1 MTKTKP
7 LTTEQQQYVTGLVKQ
22 YPNPLG
28 LVCTALIRGARVGK
42 GAVYYAKEFGYDDED
57 IQQTAWQGAVEAARN
72 FDPTRGADFSTY
84 AAAVVA
90 RADEK
95 VEAVRVEATKA
106 KTEAAHAKAE
116 LSKKERALA
125 EANARLRQVGEKPVD
140 PDKTAPLIAPLLA
153 LTSFATE
160 WRHADGA

>member
-1 MTKTKP
+1 MRAVNQRLARIP
-7 LTTEQQQYVTGLVKQ
+7 VWVASLLVM
-22 YPNPLG
+22 LS
-28 LVCTALIRGARVGK
+28 LAL
-42 GAVYYAKEFGYDDED
+42 
-57 IQQTAWQGAVEAARN
+57 
-72 FDPTRGADFSTY
+72 FSTY
-84 AAAVVA
+84 AAAV
-90 RADEK
+90 ADEK

-153 LTSFATE
+153 LTSFVTE

>member
-1 MTKTKP
+1 MRAVNQRLARIP
-7 LTTEQQQYVTGLVKQ
+7 VWVASLLVM
-22 YPNPLG
+22 LS
-28 LVCTALIRGARVGK
+28 LAL
-42 GAVYYAKEFGYDDED
+42 
-57 IQQTAWQGAVEAARN
+57 
-72 FDPTRGADFSTY
+72 FSTY

-90 RADEK
+90 R

-153 LTSFATE
+153 LTSFVTE

>member
-1 MTKTKP
+1 MRAVNQRLARIP
-7 LTTEQQQYVTGLVKQ
+7 VWVASLLVM
-22 YPNPLG
+22 LS
-28 LVCTALIRGARVGK
+28 LAL
-42 GAVYYAKEFGYDDED
+42 
-57 IQQTAWQGAVEAARN
+57 
-72 FDPTRGADFSTY
+72 FSTY

-90 RADEK
+90 R
-95 VEAVRVEATKA
+95 A

>member
-1 MTKTKP
+1 MRAVNQRLARIP
-7 LTTEQQQYVTGLVKQ
+7 VWVASLLVM
-22 YPNPLG
+22 LS
-28 LVCTALIRGARVGK
+28 LAL
-42 GAVYYAKEFGYDDED
+42 
-57 IQQTAWQGAVEAARN
+57 
-72 FDPTRGADFSTY
+72 FSTY

-90 RADEK
+90 RAL
-95 VEAVRVEATKA
+95 EAVRVEATKA

>member
-1 MTKTKP
+1 MRAVNQRLARIP
-7 LTTEQQQYVTGLVKQ
+7 VWVASLLVM
-22 YPNPLG
+22 LS
-28 LVCTALIRGARVGK
+28 LAL
-42 GAVYYAKEFGYDDED
+42 
-57 IQQTAWQGAVEAARN
+57 
-72 FDPTRGADFSTY
+72 FSTY

-153 LTSFATE
+153 LTSFVTE